1 MVYGDMYGV
10 PGSEHELAKLAFHGR
25 MALAIAL
32 VDRSTSIRFI
42 VGVAVAD
49 MADLVTFMMIRP

>member
-1 MVYGDMYGV
+1 MYGV